1 MIMMMQI
8 YSSRYSNIYPNRDI
22 RLGEEK
28 RSIRLTI
35 ITIIIITITVSLR
48 AYTMIKERVV
58 KFTTKSVRLSLR

>member
-8 YSSRYSNIYPNRDI
+8 HSSRYSNIYPNRDI

-48 AYTMIKERVV
+48 AYTMTKERVV
-58 KFTTKSVRLSLR
+58 KFTKKSVRLSLR